1 MIREL
6 QTSPEPSVTGLVTG
20 IVHDVQQL
28 MQQQLALFKH
38 EIKENLQRSKEA
50 AVLMG
55 LGIGIGSVGGL
66 LLFFMLVYLLNWAF
80 AGLALWV
87 CYLIVGVL
95 AAGIGGGL
103 LFAAIRKLQSV
114 SAVPEKSIE
123 ALKENV
129 QWIRN
134 PK

>member
-1 MIREL
+1 
-6 QTSPEPSVTGLVTG
+6 
-20 IVHDVQQL
+20 
-28 MQQQLALFKH
+28 
-38 EIKENLQRSKEA
+38 
-50 AVLMG
+50 MG

-80 AGLALWV
+80 AGLPLWA

>member
-28 MQQQLALFKH
+28 LQQQLALFKH

-80 AGLALWV
+80 AGLPLWA

>member
-28 MQQQLALFKH
+28 LQQQLALFKH
-38 EIKENLQRSKEA
+38 EIKENVRKSKEA

-66 LLFFMLVYLLNWAF
+66 LLFFMLAHLLNWAF
-80 AGLALWV
+80 AGLPLWV

-95 AAGIGGGL
+95 GAAVGGGL
-103 LFAAIRKLQSV
+103 LFAGLKKLQSV
-114 SAVPEKSIE
+114 SAVPEQSIE

-129 QWIRN
+129 QCLTN

>member
-28 MQQQLALFKH
+28 LQQQLALFKH

-80 AGLALWV
+80 VGLPLWV

-95 AAGIGGGL
+95 AAGSGGGL
-103 LFAAIRKLQSV
+103 LFAGIRKLQSV

>member
-28 MQQQLALFKH
+28 LQQQLALFKH
-38 EIKENLQRSKEA
+38 EIKENVRKSKEA

-80 AGLALWV
+80 AGRLPLWV
-87 CYLIVGVL
+87 CYLIVGGL
-95 AAGIGGGL
+95 GAAVVGG
-103 LFAAIRKLQSV
+103 
-114 SAVPEKSIE
+114 
-123 ALKENV
+123 
-129 QWIRN
+129 
-134 PK
+134 

>member
-20 IVHDVQQL
+20 IVQDVQQL

-80 AGLALWV
+80 AGLPLWA

>member
-80 AGLALWV
+80 AGLPLWA

>member
-80 AGLALWV
+80 AGLPLWV